1 MDPDALYAQIG
12 NKISAARRDA
22 GLTQN
27 AVARQVGVSRASLA
41 NIEAGRQQVFVHH
54 LVKIAHALELRDI
67 SALLHYDPNGHDHG
81 LRAEDVRFSG
91 ADLSMEEREGVLA
104 FLSRAASK
112 GHYGDDA
119 QPAR

>member
-1 MDPDALYAQIG
+1 MDSDALYAQIG

-54 LVKIAHALELRDI
+54 LVKIAHALELCDI
-67 SALLHYDPNGHDHG
+67 SALLHYDLNGQDHG

-112 GHYGDDA
+112 DRHGDDA
-119 QPAR
+119 QPVR